1 MPALLTDKK
10 FSFES
15 LAPEMDTNTF
25 AVVRYNGFESISKP
39 YVFDIV
45 LVSESP
51 DIDFG
56 TVLNNPAR
64 FSVHRNDG
72 DDLIY
77 GGVILAFEQMHQYN
91 LYTFYKAR
99 LVPRLSW
106 LKLMQSNQVFLDV
119 TVRDLIADAVK
130 TLGLTADEY
139 ELKLKKEYP
148 RYEYVCQYNE
158 SLFNF
163 VSRRIEREGIYYYFE
178 QTPDGEKIIFVDDY
192 SLHLPLPRLENNEL
206 LFSPPSGLDTL
217 ERTEIIKAFTCSQR
231 QLPSRVILKDY
242 HYERPSLEISGS
254 ADVDPSGHGDVYIY
268 GEHFTSPEEGSRLA
282 GIHAEEFI
290 CRKIRFIGESTSPYL
305 MPGFTFT
312 LSGHYRGNYN
322 QPYLITEVTHEGSQT
337 GYLTAGIQGGLS
349 ETGQKVY
356 YSNTFSVI
364 PSEIQFRPE
373 HIAQKTKIS
382 GTLHAFVDGESSGEY
397 AELDSQG
404 RYKVRLP
411 FDLNSEHG
419 DGKASWFVRMMQ
431 PHAGNDYGMH
441 FPLHKGTE
449 VQLAFV
455 NGDPDR
461 PVITGA
467 IPNTE
472 TISPVIG
479 ANQTKSIL
487 RDSYG
492 NEMVF
497 DSTPGDEHIR
507 LHSPHH
513 KSTFELGRSV
523 VSQTESDAFEWKGGN
538 TAEIGAGNK
547 FEMFIGNGLEVK
559 AGMLSEILLG
569 ASYEFGFAAKHEAL
583 IGYSAEFHLGPKFE
597 YHKGHTV
604 EKSDKD
610 VNSLAQ
616 ENNII
621 SAGETLNLVGGAGEK
636 GDTLIGTRK
645 NSSIIEMK
653 EDTIT
658 LTTGNNKNPDST
670 PEHSRTMSQLVSTPI
685 ISFILALVMG
695 ALMLYEL
702 EMQKWSQD
710 TDSKADNVVSGTMG
724 TIFGIL
730 EGIIITANI
739 IVMML
744 LAKQGL
750 EDEIQPVS
758 HFDAG
763 QDKPNALLRLH
774 KDDGITLGI
783 KPTVA
788 PPSFDKQSLFSKIE
802 MDNTGKLSVNSKE
815 AKEIKLGI
823 GEPGSETATIT
834 MKDKTIKLECDKS
847 SIRID
852 KDGGIVITTSKTG
865 GSKINL
871 FSKGMLVID
880 SKQQVN
886 LQAPM
891 VKCCKGSFDAN
902 ALKVYK

>member
-15 LAPEMDTNTF
+15 LAPEMDADTF

-56 TVLNNPAR
+56 TILNNPAR
-64 FSVHRNDG
+64 FSVHRVDE
-72 DDLIY
+72 DDLVY
-77 GGVILAFEQMHQYN
+77 GGVVLAFEQMHQYN
-91 LYTFYKAR
+91 MYTFYKAR

-106 LKLMQSNQVFLDV
+106 LKHTHNNQVFLDV
-119 TVRDLIADAVK
+119 TVSDLITTVVK

-139 ELKLKKEYP
+139 ELKLKREYP

-163 VSRRIEREGIYYYFE
+163 VSRWIEREGIYYYFE
-178 QTPDGEKIIFVDDY
+178 QTPDGEKIIFTDDS
-192 SLHLPLPRLENNEL
+192 SLHLPLPRLNNAEL

-217 ERTEIIKAFTCSQR
+217 ERSEIIKAFTCSQR
-231 QLPSRVILKDY
+231 QLPSRVLLKDY
-242 HYERPSLEISGS
+242 SYERPSLEISGS

-268 GEHFTSPEEGSRLA
+268 GEHFTSPEEGKRLA

-305 MPGFTFT
+305 MPGFMFT

-322 QPYLITEVTHEGSQT
+322 QSYLITEVTHEGSQT

-349 ETGQKVY
+349 EAEQKVY

-364 PSEIQFRPE
+364 PSEIQFRPK

-382 GTLHAFVDGESSGEY
+382 GTLHASVDAESSGEY

-404 RYKVRLP
+404 RYKVRMP

-449 VQLAFV
+449 VQLAFI

-472 TISPVIG
+472 TISPVID

-538 TAEIGAGNK
+538 TSEIGAGNK
-547 FEMFIGNGLEVK
+547 FEAYIGNGVELK
-559 AGMLSEILLG
+559 AGMMAEILLG

-597 YHKGHTV
+597 YHKGHAV

-621 SAGETLNLVGGAGEK
+621 AAGETLNLVGGAGEPK
-636 GDTLIGTRK
+636 K
-645 NSSIIEMK
+645 NSSIIEAT
-653 EDTIT
+653 ENSIS
-658 LTTGNNKNPDST
+658 LTTGNNKNPDQT
-670 PEHSRTMSQLVSTPI
+670 PEQSQRMANLYSTPI
-685 ISFILALVMG
+685 YSFIYALIAG
-695 ALMLYEL
+695 ITMLILLEL
-702 EMQKWSQD
+702 QKESQK
-710 TDSKADNVVSGTMG
+710 TDSKADDILAGTMS

-730 EGIIITANI
+730 EGVAIFANI
-739 IVMML
+739 IIMML
-744 LAKQGL
+744 LAKKGL
-750 EDEIQPVS
+750 EDDIKPVS
-758 HFDAG
+758 HFDTV
-763 QDKPNALLRLH
+763 QDEPNALLQLH
-774 KDDGITLGI
+774 KDNGIILGI
-783 KPTVA
+783 NPKVS
-788 PPSFDKQSLFSKIE
+788 PPSYDKKSLFSKIE
-802 MDNTGKLSVNSKE
+802 MDNTGKLAVNSKE
-815 AKEIKLGI
+815 AKEIVLGI
-823 GEPGSETATIT
+823 GESGSETATIT
-834 MKDKTIKLECDKS
+834 MKDKTIILECDKS

-852 KDGGIVITTSKTG
+852 KDGDIIITTSKS
-865 GSKINL
+865 GSGKIQI
-871 FSKGMLVID
+871 FGKGDVNID
-880 SKQQVN
+880 SKSQIT
-886 LQAPM
+886 LASPM